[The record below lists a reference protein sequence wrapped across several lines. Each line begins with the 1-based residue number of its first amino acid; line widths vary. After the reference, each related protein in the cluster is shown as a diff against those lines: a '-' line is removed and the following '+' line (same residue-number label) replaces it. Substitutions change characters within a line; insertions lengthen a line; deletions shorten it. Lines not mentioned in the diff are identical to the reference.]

1 MARLGSAA
9 RADQTSSMA
18 KKDSPATVVSD
29 VVSRRVEVRL
39 RRLQNKDR
47 AKIQEILEE
56 ARNFTSEEIEVAMSL
71 VAEMI
76 RGDTT
81 YRFLV
86 AVNRD
91 DIPVGYI
98 CYGPTPMT
106 AGTWDIYWIAVSKRF
121 QRRHVGSLLIREV
134 EKDITDHRGR
144 LILIDTSSKPSYR
157 STRAFYYKTGYRV
170 SARIRGFYS
179 DSDDRLIFCKY
190 MLTGR
195 RLGGRVIR

>member
-1 MARLGSAA
+1 MTRLGSAA
-9 RADQTSSMA
+9 RADRTSSMTQ
-18 KKDSPATVVSD
+18 KDSPASVVPNVLSG
-29 VVSRRVEVRL
+29 RTEVQL
-39 RRLQNKDR
+39 REFQNKDR

-71 VAEMI
+71 VDEMI
-76 RGDTT
+76 RGDST

-86 AVNRD
+86 AVNRN

-121 QRRHVGSLLIREV
+121 QRRHVGSLLLREV
-134 EKDITDHRGR
+134 EKEIVSHRGR
-144 LILIDTSSKPSYR
+144 LILIDTSSKSSYR
-157 STRAFYYKTGYRV
+157 ATRAFYYKMGYRV

-179 DSDDRLIFCKY
+179 DRDDRLIFCKY
-190 MLTGR
+190 TVTSR
-195 RLGGRVIR
+195 DA

>member
-9 RADQTSSMA
+9 RAKRTSSMI
-18 KKDSPATVVSD
+18 KKYSPATVVPNLLSG
-29 VVSRRVEVRL
+29 RTEVQL
-39 RRLQNKDR
+39 RKFQNKDR

-56 ARNFTSEEIEVAMSL
+56 ARNFTSEEVEVAMSL
-71 VAEMI
+71 VDEMI
-76 RGDTT
+76 RGGST

-86 AVNRD
+86 AVNQD

-121 QRRHVGSLLIREV
+121 QRRHVGFLLLRQA
-134 EKDITDHRGR
+134 EKEIAGHRGR

-157 STRAFYYKTGYRV
+157 STRAFYYKMGYRV

-179 DSDDRLIFCKY
+179 DRDDRLIFCKY
-190 MLTGR
+190 TMTSGD
-195 RLGGRVIR
+195 V

>member
-9 RADQTSSMA
+9 RADRASSLTQ
-18 KKDSPATVVSD
+18 KDSPVTVAPNVLSW
-29 VVSRRVEVRL
+29 RTEVQL
-39 RRLQNKDR
+39 RKFQSKDR
-47 AKIQEILEE
+47 TKIQEILEE

-71 VAEMI
+71 VDEAI
-76 RGDTT
+76 RGDST
-81 YRFLV
+81 YRFLA
-86 AVNRD
+86 AVNRE

-121 QRRHVGSLLIREV
+121 QRRHVGSLLLREV
-134 EKDITDHRGR
+134 EKEIVSHRGR

-157 STRAFYYKTGYRV
+157 STRAFYYKMGYRV

-179 DSDDRLIFCKY
+179 DRDDRLIFCKY
-190 MLTGR
+190 MV
-195 RLGGRVIR
+195 RLEDA

>member
-9 RADQTSSMA
+9 RADRTSSMTQ
-18 KKDSPATVVSD
+18 KDSPASVVPNVLSG
-29 VVSRRVEVRL
+29 RTEVQL
-39 RRLQNKDR
+39 REFQNKDR

-71 VAEMI
+71 VDEMI
-76 RGDTT
+76 RGDST

-86 AVNRD
+86 AVNRN

-121 QRRHVGSLLIREV
+121 QRRHVGSLLLREV
-134 EKDITDHRGR
+134 EKEIVSHRGR
-144 LILIDTSSKPSYR
+144 LILIDTSSKSSYR
-157 STRAFYYKTGYRV
+157 ATRAFYYKMGYRV

-179 DSDDRLIFCKY
+179 DRDDRLIFCKY
-190 MLTGR
+190 TVTSR
-195 RLGGRVIR
+195 DA